1 MKKLQKSLTKAN
13 KKKKKNVQK
22 AKVINK
28 IKGTSDIPYCAR
40 IESNGRNDID
50 FRSENN
56 SNL

>member
-13 KKKKKNVQK
+13 KKKNVQK

>member
-28 IKGTSDIPYCAR
+28 IKGTSDIPYCVR
-40 IESNGRNDID
+40 IESNGRQRYR
-50 FRSENN
+50 FPF
-56 SNL
+56 